1 MKTIMIVGAGRSQ
14 IPLIKAAKKEKY
26 HTVVCDTN
34 PLAPGV
40 SIADEFLPVSTKDRN
55 GLLTVAKSRHI
66 DGIVANSEYAMC
78 DVAYIVNQL
87 GLVGN
92 PENAVATL
100 SSKTGFRSLQK
111 KEGLFAPE
119 FLDDASIEQVL
130 TDKGLLSYPII
141 IKPDQSSGTRSVAT
155 ITDSYDQ
162 DAIREAINAARTVSR
177 NGKAIAE
184 KLIPMP
190 TRTVIEGE
198 IFLHNGEIL
207 WDGLFHTV
215 RSQNIPMIPMTYVF
229 PLHEE
234 EGRVHRIKES
244 LTKAFRSAGIVHGE
258 YNIEMYFT
266 MDDEP
271 FLIELNPRQG
281 GNDLPQY
288 VQESCGIDM
297 TRLLVTTAMGDD
309 DYWNCLQHGQKN
321 NNNIIHHMLYPHIDG
336 IFSGL
341 VINDFISSHILRTQ
355 INPVIGDKIE
365 KAHDGSFDI
374 GYVDLNFD
382 DTEEQMYAAMRIED
396 LIQIDIG

>member
-1 MKTIMIVGAGRSQ
+1 
-14 IPLIKAAKKEKY
+14 
-26 HTVVCDTN
+26 
-34 PLAPGV
+34 
-40 SIADEFLPVSTKDRN
+40 
-55 GLLTVAKSRHI
+55 
-66 DGIVANSEYAMC
+66 
-78 DVAYIVNQL
+78 
-87 GLVGN
+87 
-92 PENAVATL
+92 
-100 SSKTGFRSLQK
+100 
-111 KEGLFAPE
+111 
-119 FLDDASIEQVL
+119 
-130 TDKGLLSYPII
+130 
-141 IKPDQSSGTRSVAT
+141 
-155 ITDSYDQ
+155 
-162 DAIREAINAARTVSR
+162 
-177 NGKAIAE
+177 
-184 KLIPMP
+184 
-190 TRTVIEGE
+190 
-198 IFLHNGEIL
+198 
-207 WDGLFHTV
+207 
-215 RSQNIPMIPMTYVF
+215 
-229 PLHEE
+229 
-234 EGRVHRIKES
+234 
-244 LTKAFRSAGIVHGE
+244 
-258 YNIEMYFT
+258 

-374 GYVDLNFD
+374 GYLDLNFD